1 MYCDKDNFQH
11 VLEDYEEEAKQL
23 IHLSTETNTKID
35 ISHNKRYFDICIEA
49 KALVEFL
56 MDLTVM

>member
-1 MYCDKDNFQH
+1 
-11 VLEDYEEEAKQL
+11 LEDYEEEAQQL
-23 IHLSTETNTKID
+23 IHLSAETNTKID
-35 ISHNKRYFDICIEA
+35 SHNKRYFDICIEA